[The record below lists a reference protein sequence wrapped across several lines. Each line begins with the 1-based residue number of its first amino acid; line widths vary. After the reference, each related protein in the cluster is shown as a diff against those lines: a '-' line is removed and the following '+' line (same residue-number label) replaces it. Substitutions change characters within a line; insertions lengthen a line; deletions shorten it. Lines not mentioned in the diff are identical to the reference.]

1 MTRQTVSNA
10 ASRPSGWRLRLRSP
24 PILPNMFSAL
34 KIVALAARACPS
46 LLGAPPAAASAPH
59 LTRRRWLCGAV
70 CGLAAAGGGNCAN
83 VCESGMTHYRT
94 CIAQTM
100 CAEATTACGDGDD
113 STREP
118 PTRWLS
124 APAVRHS
131 PTSSSRTPGD
141 AAAAQC
147 ARAPAPATRTA
158 KSASTTS
165 TAHAAAAARTT
176 STRCSPRPS
185 RPRPKGWAAQA
196 RRRQRRRCSS
206 RSRRLSATS
215 SAETFRLA
223 EVARKPAF
231 LAADGGRAANE
242 RPTSSKLTQQV
253 FAPAFHPPRVVVDL
267 VNPPLALRRS
277 ANRAL
282 PPRSY
287 TRKWGGGGEAT
298 FRAGPWR

>member
-1 MTRQTVSNA
+1 
-10 ASRPSGWRLRLRSP
+10 
-24 PILPNMFSAL
+24 
-34 KIVALAARACPS
+34 
-46 LLGAPPAAASAPH
+46 
-59 LTRRRWLCGAV
+59 
-70 CGLAAAGGGNCAN
+70 
-83 VCESGMTHYRT
+83 MTHYRT

-118 PTRWLS
+118 PHALALRAARPGGRPAS
-124 APAVRHS
+124 RSERVDRGRAVRHS

-267 VNPPLALRRS
+267 ANPPLALRRS
-277 ANRAL
+277 AKRAL
-282 PPRSY
+282 PPRTY

-298 FRAGPWR
+298 FGAR